1 MKIKSLELINWKQH
15 KELLINFNPGLT
27 IISGKNK
34 LGKTNIYSALTF
46 ICDGKDYYNNQVTSD
61 SIMSGKNSASVKL
74 EFENKDTFE
83 KIIALNANENM
94 YLFNGA
100 ELKKK
105 DFETKLAETGFLNAR
120 MFMNPL
126 YFSKQEHWTKRAEIL
141 IENFTKIKH
150 ADILKINPELQELV
164 DTYVSKK
171 LNHDVYLA
179 KVRKDHKDLKKQLEE
194 LNIRLK
200 EAVNNNTVENIE
212 DLKSELND
220 LDEKLKKQRIFHI
233 GIRDTAIKEVKC
245 AVCGSELLKDAE
257 GKAKKEVM
265 DLLGKTLD
273 FINMQGKALRK
284 RYDAI
289 KAVLDNQDNTTTEK
303 AKNSRTAELE
313 LEIKKVSAEL
323 DKKEY
328 YLNMIEEYERIK
340 KELAE
345 KQINEQFKAVQ
356 FMFFETQKNGEIKQ
370 ACTPINKEGTA
381 EKYWST
387 GESALI
393 GIEICSKLQEVF
405 NLNLPIL
412 IDNSE
417 SISENIMS
425 ERQLVLFEMDKNTK
439 EITIK

>member
-1 MKIKSLELINWKQH
+1 MKIKGLKLINWKQH
-15 KELLINFNPGLT
+15 KELLINFNPDIT
-27 IISGKNK
+27 TISGKNK

-46 ICDGKDYYNNQVTSD
+46 ISDGKDYYNSQVTSD
-61 SIMSGKNSASVKL
+61 SIMHGKKSAAVKL
-74 EFENKDTFE
+74 EFEDGDTFE
-83 KIIALNANENM
+83 KIIAVDSTENL

-100 ELKKK
+100 EVIKKE
-105 DFETKLAETGFLNAR
+105 FEKKLDETGFLNAR
-120 MFMNPL
+120 MFINPL
-126 YFSKQEHWTKRAEIL
+126 YFSKQEYWTKRSEIL
-141 IENFTKIKH
+141 IENFSKVEHK
-150 ADILKINPELQELV
+150 DILKVNPDLQELV
-164 DTYVSKK
+164 NIYVSKK

-200 EAVNNNTVENIE
+200 EAVNINQTESIE
-212 DLKSELND
+212 DLKAEFED
-220 LDEKLKKQRIFHI
+220 LEEKLKKQRIFHV
-233 GIRDTAIKEVKC
+233 GIRDAAIKDVKC
-245 AVCGSELLKDAE
+245 GVCGQKLPADKE
-257 GKAKKEVM
+257 GKATKEVM
-265 DLLGKTLD
+265 DFMGKTLD

-284 RYDAI
+284 RQDAI
-289 KAVLDNQDNTTTEK
+289 RLILDSENTENKPENT
-303 AKNSRTAELE
+303 RVAELE
-313 LEIKKVSAEL
+313 SEIKKVSSDL

-345 KQINEQFKAVQ
+345 KQINEQFKTVQ

-370 ACTPINKEGTA
+370 ACTPINKEGAA

-393 GIEICSKLQEVF
+393 GVEICSKLQEVF

>member
-15 KELLINFNPGLT
+15 KELLVNFNTGIT
-27 IISGKNK
+27 VISGKNK
-34 LGKTNIYSALTF
+34 VGKTNIYSALTF
-46 ICDGKDYYNNQVTSD
+46 LSDGKDYYNNQVTSD
-61 SIMSGKNSASVKL
+61 SILHGKNSASVKL
-74 EFENKDTFE
+74 EFDNGDTFE
-83 KIIALNANENM
+83 KIIAINSNENM

-100 ELKKK
+100 EIKKK
-105 DFETKLAETGFLNAR
+105 DFEKHLEETGFLNAR

-126 YFSKQEHWTKRAEIL
+126 YFAKQEHWTKRAEIL
-141 IENFTKIKH
+141 IEKFSKIEHK
-150 ADILKINPELQELV
+150 DILKVNPDLQELV
-164 DTYVSKK
+164 DIYVSKK
-171 LNHDVYLA
+171 LNHDIYLA
-179 KVRKDHKDLKKQLEE
+179 KVRKDHKELKKQLEE

-200 EAVNNNTVENIE
+200 ESVNGGSEINT
-212 DLKSELND
+212 DSLKAELAD

-233 GIRDTAIKEVKC
+233 GIRDTAIKDVKC
-245 AVCGSELLKDAE
+245 AVCGSDLPKDKE
-257 GKAKKEVM
+257 GKAKKEAM
-265 DLLGKTLD
+265 DLLAKTLD
-273 FINMQGKALRK
+273 FINIQGKALRN

-289 KAVLDNQDNTTTEK
+289 QSMLEGKSSDNKGNVR
-303 AKNSRTAELE
+303 AAELE
-313 LEIKKVSAEL
+313 SEIKKVSSDL

-340 KELAE
+340 KEFAE
-345 KQINEQFKAVQ
+345 KQINEQFKTVQ

-370 ACTPINKEGTA
+370 SCTPINKEGTA

-393 GIEICSKLQEVF
+393 GIEICDKLQSIY

-417 SISENIMS
+417 SISDEIIS
-425 ERQLVLFEMDKNTK
+425 ERQIILFEMNKNTK

>member
-15 KELLINFNPGLT
+15 KQLLINFNSDLT
-27 IISGKNK
+27 TISGKNK
-34 LGKTNIYSALTF
+34 LGKTNVYSALTF
-46 ICDGKDYYNNQVTSD
+46 LCDGKDYYNNQVTSD
-61 SIMSGKNSASVKL
+61 SIMTGKNSASVKL

-83 KIIALNANENM
+83 KIIALNPNENM

-105 DFETKLAETGFLNAR
+105 DFEAKLAETGFLNAR

-126 YFSKQEHWTKRAEIL
+126 YFAKQEHWTKRAEIL
-141 IENFTKIKH
+141 IENFSKINHK
-150 ADILKINPELQELV
+150 DILKVKPELKELV
-164 DTYVSKK
+164 DIYVSKK

-200 EAVNNNTVENIE
+200 EAVNINQPENIE
-212 DLKSELND
+212 DLKAEFEELE
-220 LDEKLKKQRIFHI
+220 EKLKKQRIFHV
-233 GIRDTAIKEVKC
+233 GIRDAAIKDVKC
-245 AVCGSELLKDAE
+245 GVCGQKLPADKE
-257 GKAKKEVM
+257 GKATKEVM
-265 DLLGKTLD
+265 DFMGKTLD

-284 RYDAI
+284 RQDAI
-289 KAVLDNQDNTTTEK
+289 RLILDSENTENKPENT
-303 AKNSRTAELE
+303 RVAELE
-313 LEIKKVSAEL
+313 SEIKKVSSDL

-345 KQINEQFKAVQ
+345 KQINEQFKSVQ
-356 FMFFETQKNGEIKQ
+356 FKFFETQKNVEIKQ
-370 ACTPINKEGTA
+370 ACTPVNLSGA
-381 EKYWST
+381 SEKYWST
-387 GESALI
+387 GESSLI
-393 GIEICSKLQEVF
+393 GLEICEKLQNKF
-405 NLNLPIL
+405 SLDLPIL

-425 ERQLVLFEMDKNTK
+425 ERQIVLFEMDKNTK

>member
-1 MKIKSLELINWKQH
+1 LINWKQH

-345 KQINEQFKAVQ
+345 KQINEQFKTVQ
-356 FMFFETQKNGEIKQ
+356 FMFFETQKNGDVKQ
-370 ACTPINKEGTA
+370 ACTPINTVGA
-381 EKYWST
+381 SEKYWST
-387 GESALI
+387 GESSLI
-393 GIEICSKLQEVF
+393 GLEICEKLQNKF
-405 NLNLPIL
+405 SLDLPIL

-417 SISENIMS
+417 SISDNIAS
-425 ERQLVLFEMDKNTK
+425 GFQLVLFEMDK
-439 EITIK
+439 EIKAITVK

>member
-15 KELLINFNPGLT
+15 KELLVNFNAGIT
-27 IISGKNK
+27 VISGKNK

-46 ICDGKDYYNNQVTSD
+46 ICDGKDYYNNQISSD
-61 SIMSGKNSASVKL
+61 SIMHGKNSASVKL

-83 KIIALNANENM
+83 RIIALNPNENM

-105 DFETKLAETGFLNAR
+105 DFEAKLSETGFLNAR
-120 MFMNPL
+120 MFINPL
-126 YFSKQEHWTKRAEIL
+126 YFAKQEHWTKRAEIL
-141 IENFTKIKH
+141 IDNFSKIEHK
-150 ADILKINPELQELV
+150 DILKINSDLKELV
-164 DTYVSKK
+164 DIYVSKK

-179 KVRKDHKDLKKQLEE
+179 KVRKDHKELKKQLDE

-200 EAVNNNTVENIE
+200 EAVNINQPENIE
-212 DLKSELND
+212 DLKAEFED
-220 LDEKLKKQRIFHI
+220 LEGKLKKQRIFHI
-233 GIRDTAIKEVKC
+233 GIRDAAIKDVKC
-245 AVCGSELLKDAE
+245 GVCGSELPKDAE
-257 GKAKKEVM
+257 GKAKKEAM

-284 RYDAI
+284 RQDAI
-289 KAVLDNQDNTTTEK
+289 RLIIDSENTENKPENT
-303 AKNSRTAELE
+303 RVAELE
-313 LEIKKVSAEL
+313 IEIKKVSANL

-345 KQINEQFKAVQ
+345 KQINEQFKTVQ
-356 FMFFETQKNGEIKQ
+356 FRFFETQKNGEIKQ

-393 GIEICSKLQEVF
+393 GIEICCKLQEVF
-405 NLNLPIL
+405 SLNLPIL

-417 SISENIMS
+417 SISENIET
-425 ERQLVLFEMDKNTK
+425 ERQIILFEMDKNTK
-439 EITIK
+439 KITIK

>member
-1 MKIKSLELINWKQH
+1 MKLKSLELINWKQH
-15 KELLINFNPGLT
+15 KELLINFNPDLT

-46 ICDGKDYYNNQVTSD
+46 LCDGKDYYNNQVTSD
-61 SIMSGKNSASVKL
+61 SIMSGKKSASVKL

-83 KIIALNANENM
+83 KIIALNPNENM

-126 YFSKQEHWTKRAEIL
+126 YFAKQEHWTKRAEIL
-141 IENFTKIKH
+141 IEKFSKIEHK
-150 ADILKINPELQELV
+150 DILKVNPDLQELV
-164 DTYVSKK
+164 DIYVTKK

-179 KVRKDHKDLKKQLEE
+179 KVRKDHKEFKKQLDE

-200 EAVNNNTVENIE
+200 EAVNINQPEKIE
-212 DLKSELND
+212 DLKAEFED
-220 LDEKLKKQRIFHI
+220 LEEKLKKQRIFHI
-233 GIRDTAIKEVKC
+233 GIRDAVIKDAKC
-245 AVCGSELLKDAE
+245 GVCGQKLPADKE

-265 DLLGKTLD
+265 DFMGKTLD

-284 RYDAI
+284 RQDAI
-289 KAVLDNQDNTTTEK
+289 RLILDSENTENKPENT
-303 AKNSRTAELE
+303 RVAELE
-313 LEIKKVSAEL
+313 SEIKKVSSDL

-345 KQINEQFKAVQ
+345 KQINEQFKSVQ
-356 FMFFETQKNGEIKQ
+356 FRFFETQKNGEIKQ
-370 ACTPINKEGTA
+370 ACTPINKDGAA

-393 GIEICSKLQEVF
+393 GIEICDKLQSIY

-417 SISENIMS
+417 SISDEIIS
-425 ERQLVLFEMDKNTK
+425 ERQIVLFEMDKNTK

>member
-15 KELLINFNPGLT
+15 KELLINFNPDTT

-34 LGKTNIYSALTF
+34 VGKTNIYSALTF
-46 ICDGKDYYNNQVTSD
+46 ISDGKDYYNSQITSD
-61 SIMSGKNSASVKL
+61 SIMHGKNSAAVKL
-74 EFENKDTFE
+74 EFDNGDVFE
-83 KIIALNANENM
+83 RILAVNSAENM

-100 ELKKK
+100 EFTKKE
-105 DFETKLAETGFLNAR
+105 FENKLSETGFLNAR
-120 MFMNPL
+120 IFINPL
-126 YFSKQEHWTKRAEIL
+126 YFAKQEHWTKRAEIL
-141 IENFTKIKH
+141 IENFSKINHK
-150 ADILKINPELQELV
+150 DILKVKPDLKELV
-164 DTYVSKK
+164 DIYVSKK
-171 LNHDVYLA
+171 VNHDIYLA
-179 KVRKDHKDLKKQLEE
+179 KVRKDHKDLKKQLNE

-200 EAVNNNTVENIE
+200 EAVNINQSENIE
-212 DLKSELND
+212 DLKSEFED
-220 LDEKLKKQRIFHI
+220 LEEKLKKQRIFHI
-233 GIRDTAIKEVKC
+233 GVRDAAIKDVKC
-245 AVCGSELLKDAE
+245 GVCGQKLPADKE
-257 GKAKKEVM
+257 GKATKEVM
-265 DLLGKTLD
+265 DFMGKTLD

-284 RYDAI
+284 RQDAI
-289 KAVLDNQDNTTTEK
+289 KVVLGNQDNDTK
-303 AKNSRTAELE
+303 PANSRIAELE
-313 LEIKKVSAEL
+313 IEIKKVSADL

-345 KQINEQFKAVQ
+345 KQINEQFKTVQ
-356 FMFFETQKNGEIKQ
+356 FMFFETQKNGEIRQ
-370 ACTPINKEGTA
+370 ACTPINPDGTA

-393 GIEICSKLQEVF
+393 GIEICDKVQSIY

-439 EITIK
+439 EITVK